1 MGRRSSPVSVNAPR
15 KRHCLTLSARF
26 DLYVLDCQGG
36 SWPGLFAPQVLIYG
50 NLAQVL
56 QVVSP
61 CEKPAEYGEIG
72 REAYPFSQVSRAAAK
87 HTTVVLTLSKK
98 VLANWPAWMSS
109 GAGF

>member
-1 MGRRSSPVSVNAPR
+1 MSWI
-15 KRHCLTLSARF
+15 AR
-26 DLYVLDCQGG
+26 GG
-36 SWPGLFAPQVLIYG
+36 SWPGLPAPQVLIYG

-56 QVVSP
+56 QVVSAP
-61 CEKPAEYGEIG
+61 DELAEYGEFG

-109 GAGF
+109 GAGR

>member
-1 MGRRSSPVSVNAPR
+1 MGRRSSPVSVNAPH
-15 KRHCLTLSARF
+15 KRHCLTLLARF
-26 DLYVLDCQGG
+26 DRYVLDCQGG
-36 SWPGLFAPQVLIYG
+36 SWPGLLAPQVLIYG

-56 QVVSP
+56 QVVSAP
-61 CEKPAEYGEIG
+61 DELAEYCEVG

-109 GAGF
+109 GAGL